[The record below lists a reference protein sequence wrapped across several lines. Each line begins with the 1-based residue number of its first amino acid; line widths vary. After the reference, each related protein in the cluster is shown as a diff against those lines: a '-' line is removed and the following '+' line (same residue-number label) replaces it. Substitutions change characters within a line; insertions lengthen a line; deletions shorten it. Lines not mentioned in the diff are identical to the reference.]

1 MPDKLKKQG
10 RQMATGKSEG
20 RIVPLKPG
28 NSGGGK
34 AVERSSHFGQGIVRT
49 LWRDTDDNRT
59 EPQSAAL
66 LRECGRGEPD
76 ALTAHV
82 RFWEG
87 ANPN

>member
-20 RIVPLKPG
+20 RVVPLKPG

-34 AVERSSHFGQGIVRT
+34 AAEPSRDLNWASSGHRAGTAVLTQALRSVSFDVGDG
-49 LWRDTDDNRT
+49 
-59 EPQSAAL
+59 
-66 LRECGRGEPD
+66 GEPD